1 MLTNSVR
8 KYATKFNKKLYP
20 LLNRFRCSQIQWGF
34 MLQNSVS
41 NYAQFWIGLP
51 LLSNYLT
58 PLNSTIFQHPD
69 QKPGCRKFW
78 RLSGF
83 ARSKRVG
90 CVTCIWESY
99 MEFSSLT
106 IHLIHDVHASAL
118 WRSIRIFS
126 FFSTLFVIEE
136 VECVFTSFFQV
147 KLLHVELWVSL
158 NTLHLKKN

>member
-1 MLTNSVR
+1 MSRSGKLTLFYIIHVTHIPKELFLVPKISFFLNIFWNISRIV
-8 KYATKFNKKLYP
+8 LI
-20 LLNRFRCSQIQWGF
+20 LLLACSAILRHTF
-34 MLQNSVS
+34 
-41 NYAQFWIGLP
+41 
-51 LLSNYLT
+51 
-58 PLNSTIFQHPD
+58 NSTIFQHPD

-99 MEFSSLT
+99 MEFPSLT

-136 VECVFTSFFQV
+136 VECVFTSFFHV
-147 KLLHVELWVSL
+147 KLLTVELWVSL
-158 NTLHLKKN
+158 NTLHF